1 MEKNKITRKGVT
13 FMFVVSS
20 WSKPRIYYVKE
31 FKSLRFCLG
40 FIFINIGFFDF
51 TNWYNL
57 LLKEIKK

>member
-1 MEKNKITRKGVT
+1 
-13 FMFVVSS
+13 MFVVGS